1 MLSLLVARSL
11 LLCILHVS
19 DVSGYLMVSA
29 QALLL
34 HFSFLSGWG
43 ESLGMRLNHTHALTI
58 HVRCPLCY
66 LLERN
71 CVDLYPY
78 VPIILSRTSLPSQ
91 PCLPPM
97 LMPSG
102 HSTWSTSG
110 RPCGWM
116 ILSLWS
122 YSCSTLSTST
132 SAPSVSV
139 CESVWVSKFLHLA
152 GTNNLGGSLRWV
164 WTRPLTVYLLSLI
177 EVQTGLWVPHH
188 SWRGIVYLALV
199 EYCIPWRG
207 MFDPS

>member
-34 HFSFLSGWG
+34 RFFFSSGWG
-43 ESLGMRLNHTHALTI
+43 ESLGTRLNCTHALTI
-58 HVRCPLCY
+58 HVRRPLCY

-78 VPIILSRTSLPSQ
+78 VPIILSRTSLPLQ

-97 LMPSG
+97 LTPSG

-116 ILSLWS
+116 IVSLWS

-139 CESVWVSKFLHLA
+139 CESVWVSKFLPLA
-152 GTNNLGGSLRWV
+152 GTNNLGAWGGYGQDHWLYTYFHWLRYRQDFECH
-164 WTRPLTVYLLSLI
+164 TTVGEAWFI
-177 EVQTGLWVPHH
+177 WH
-188 SWRGIVYLALV
+188 WW
-199 EYCIPWRG
+199 YCIPWRG